1 MQKKIYGKLSSIVH
15 YIHKVP
21 MLKNYFV
28 SLQALGD
35 NLISLSLLAQLDE
48 RIKIL
53 GTKQTQSVLRL
64 MGIEEK
70 FDLLMPFEDI
80 PAFYDIRKRGIF
92 KALKDIIHFRSYVKK
107 HRIQELIFEKC
118 DWRVRLLTFGLHIN
132 VKSRFYDDN
141 VYVNRKLLIEN
152 VYRSTLYLNEGKES
166 FFPKKIQKV
175 LINPT
180 TRVALKNIQS
190 DHLHFIIA
198 LLHKNHIEVTLIDF
212 EQKYTDLENQVAHYK
227 AHTTLNDVKNLLL
240 ETDLYIGA
248 DSFLIHYAY
257 YLHKPFFIVFN
268 QENTHFLPPVC
279 SHLKNY
285 IMATQGNFE
294 WRLSEK
300 LTALGIVAK

>member
-1 MQKKIYGKLSSIVH
+1 MSKY
-15 YIHKVP
+15 
-21 MLKNYFV
+21 YFV

-53 GTKQTQSVLRL
+53 GTKQTQSIITL
-64 MGIEEK
+64 MGLEDK

-80 PAFYDIRKRGIF
+80 PAFYDIRKRGVF
-92 KALKDIIHFRSYVKK
+92 KAVKDIIRFRSYVKK
-107 HRIQELIFEKC
+107 YRIQELVFEKC
-118 DWRVRLLTFGLHIN
+118 DWRVRLLTFGLHAN

-141 VYVNRKLLIEN
+141 VYVNRKLLMED
-152 VYRSTLYLNEGKES
+152 VYHSTIYLSEGTES
-166 FFPKKIQKV
+166 SFPKKIQKV

-180 TRVALKNIQS
+180 TRVSLKNIQS

-198 LLHKNHIEVTLIDF
+198 LLHRSHIEVTLIDF
-212 EQKYTDLENQVAHYK
+212 EQNHKDLEKKVACYRTQ
-227 AHTTLNDVKNLLL
+227 TTLNDVKNLLL

-257 YLHKPFFIVFN
+257 YLRKAFFIVFN

-279 SHLKNY
+279 GHLENY
-285 IMATQGNFE
+285 IMATQGDFE
-294 WRLSEK
+294 RRFSEK
-300 LTALGIVAK
+300 LTALGILEK

>member
-1 MQKKIYGKLSSIVH
+1 MSKYH
-15 YIHKVP
+15 
-21 MLKNYFV
+21 FV

-53 GTKQTQSVLRL
+53 GTKQTQSIITL
-64 MGIEEK
+64 MGVEDK
-70 FDLLMPFEDI
+70 FDLLMPFDDI

-107 HRIQELIFEKC
+107 HRIQELMFEKC
-118 DWRVRLLTFGLHIN
+118 DWRVRLLTFGLHVN

-141 VYVNRKLLIEN
+141 VYINRKLLIEDG
-152 VYRSTLYLNEGKES
+152 YRSTIDLNEGKES
-166 FFPKKIQKV
+166 FFPQTIQKV

-180 TRVALKNIQS
+180 TRVSSKNIQS
-190 DHLHFIIA
+190 AHLHFIIA
-198 LLHKNHIEVTLIDF
+198 LLHKSHIEVTLIDF
-212 EQKYTDLENQVAHYK
+212 EQNHRDLEKKVAHYRT
-227 AHTTLNDVKNLLL
+227 HTTLNDVKGMLL

-279 SHLKNY
+279 THVENY
-285 IMATQGNFE
+285 LMATQGDFE
-294 WRLSEK
+294 MRLSEK
-300 LTALGIVAK
+300 LTALGILKQ

>member
-1 MQKKIYGKLSSIVH
+1 
-15 YIHKVP
+15 

-28 SLQALGD
+28 LLQALGD

-53 GTKQTQSVLRL
+53 GTKQTQNILRL
-64 MGIEEK
+64 MGAEDK

-92 KALKDIIHFRSYVKK
+92 KAIKEIIHFRSYVRKY
-107 HRIQELIFEKC
+107 RIQELVFEKY
-118 DWRVRLLTFGLHIN
+118 DWRVRLLTFGLQVN
-132 VKSRFYDDN
+132 VQSRFYDDN

-152 VYRSTLYLNEGKES
+152 VYHATIYLSEGTES
-166 FFPKKIQKV
+166 SFPKKIQKV

-180 TRVALKNIQS
+180 TRVYSKNIQS
-190 DHLHFIIA
+190 DHLRFIIA

-212 EQKYTDLENQVAHYK
+212 AQNHADLENKVAHYK
-227 AHTTLNDVKNLLL
+227 AHTTLNDVKSMLL

-257 YLHKPFFIVFN
+257 YLNKPFFIVFN
-268 QENTHFLPPVC
+268 QENIHFLPPVC
-279 SHLKNY
+279 THLENY
-285 IMATQGNFE
+285 LMATQGGF
-294 WRLSEK
+294 RSRFTEK
-300 LTALGIVAK
+300 LTALGIIEK